1 MGQPVVHWEIAGRD
15 TANLQAFYRQLF
27 GWKITAA
34 DAMDY
39 GFVETG
45 GEGGI
50 DGGIFRAPDGTTPH
64 VTFYVEVNDLGEYLA
79 KANRLGAQT
88 SMPPTP
94 MPGIGAAAMFTDPE
108 GNTIGL
114 FTGQTVS

>member
-15 TANLQAFYRQLF
+15 TDNLQAFYRQLF
-27 GWKITAA
+27 DWKITVVE
-34 DAMDY
+34 AMDY
-39 GFVETG
+39 GVVETG

-50 DGGIFRAPDGTTPH
+50 DGGIFSSPDGSPPH
-64 VTFYVEVNDLGEYLA
+64 VTFYVEVDNLGDYLA
-79 KANRLGAQT
+79 KANKLGART

-94 MPGIGAAAMFTDPE
+94 IPGIGEAAMFTDPE

-114 FTGQTVS
+114 FTGQNHS